1 MESREI
7 KRAKMFALIEEF
19 RSGDETQ
26 VEFCNRSGLNLFT
39 FRYWLNRYES
49 KSVEKPESGFV
60 RVTGLEMTS
69 LDEIELRYPNGVRIG
84 LGRRADSELLAQ
96 LIRLW

>member
-1 MESREI
+1 M
-7 KRAKMFALIEEF
+7 
-19 RSGDETQ
+19 
-26 VEFCNRSGLNLFT
+26 
-39 FRYWLNRYES
+39 NRYES

-69 LDEIELRYPNGVRIG
+69 LDEIELRYPNGVRVG